1 MSVRHWMQAAAIAS
15 AIGMGGPAIAN
26 DTDAAGA
33 RRDASPSTFDTP
45 SPLIDA
51 VNANPEPR
59 AADRSS
65 NGAINDYP
73 TAREGGVTREPVRE
87 GTQQPFDAADTNTR
101 SPFDAADTNTRGSP
115 VQDEQRGVVDDERN
129 PSQR

>member
-1 MSVRHWMQAAAIAS
+1 MQAAAIAS
-15 AIGMGGPAIAN
+15 AIGIGGPAIAS

-73 TAREGGVTREPVRE
+73 TAREGRVTREPVRD
-87 GTQQPFDAADTNTR
+87 GMQQQIDA
-101 SPFDAADTNTRGSP
+101 NTRGSSA
-115 VQDEQRGVVDDERN
+115 QDEQRGVVDDERN

>member
-1 MSVRHWMQAAAIAS
+1 MSVRHWMQAAAIAA
-15 AIGMGGPAIAN
+15 AIGIGGPAIAN

-45 SPLIDA
+45 SPLTDA

-59 AADRSS
+59 AADRAS

-73 TAREGGVTREPVRE
+73 MAREGGVTREPIRDE
-87 GTQQPFDAADTNTR
+87 MRRPPDAA
-101 SPFDAADTNTRGSP
+101 PANTRGLP
-115 VQDEQRGVVDDERN
+115 AQDGPRGVIDDERN
-129 PSQR
+129 PHPR

>member
-15 AIGMGGPAIAN
+15 AIGIGSPAIAT

-33 RRDASPSTFDTP
+33 RRDAGPSTFDTP
-45 SPLIDA
+45 SPLTDA

-73 TAREGGVTREPVRE
+73 TAGEGRVTREPVRE
-87 GTQQPFDAADTNTR
+87 GMQQPFDA
-101 SPFDAADTNTRGSP
+101 NTRGSR

-129 PSQR
+129 QQRR